1 MKRRLIRL
9 WQLLRTVAGDDAYD
23 RYREQLAQCHHSEPP
38 LDRRAFYL
46 EQQRHKWSGV
56 QRCC

>member
-1 MKRRLIRL
+1 MRQRLIRL
-9 WQLLRTVAGDDAYD
+9 WRALRTIADDDAYD
-23 RYREQLAQCHHSEPP
+23 RYCAHHAASHYGEPL

-46 EQQRHKWSGV
+46 EQQRQKWSGV